1 MRRPAVAVAWAAH
14 LSMGQ
19 QPSPVVVFKK
29 ARTGSTW
36 LADMLEQDDRVAF
49 FRHEAQGCF
58 TDDAERTRKAF
69 EVMVHRPTCST
80 QMCPNAKKDAWLNAE
95 TTTDC
100 FENKLVGFDVNP
112 SHTPFLSWARDWPLL
127 LRKPVKTVVY
137 MRTNLVKHAISSI
150 HADVLVEACDTHKVL
165 SQRAKDCVESNT
177 DVLSKKIA
185 VDALS
190 LSKSCLLYTSPS
202 PRDRQKSRMP
212 SSA

>member
-1 MRRPAVAVAWAAH
+1 MRRPAVAVAWAAIATA
-14 LSMGQ
+14 Q

-58 TDDAERTRKAF
+58 SDDAVRTKRAF
-69 EVMVHRPTCST
+69 EVMARKPTCST

-100 FENKLVGFDVNP
+100 FANKLVGFDVNP
-112 SHTPFLSWARDWPLL
+112 SHTPFLSWERDWPLL

-137 MRTNLVKHAISSI
+137 MRTNLIKHAISSI
-150 HADVLVEACDTHKVL
+150 HADVLVKACDTHKVL
-165 SQRAKDCVESNT
+165 SQKAKDCVESRKQLAT
-177 DVLSKKIA
+177 ATTGVVMRAQTA
-185 VDALS
+185 V
-190 LSKSCLLYTSPS
+190 
-202 PRDRQKSRMP
+202 PRAASTVIRRRS
-212 SSA
+212 